1 MFNPKIADNLEVAF
15 PELSKKQ
22 LEVSTLYALGASYD
36 VIAESCHLS
45 PATVKTYL
53 KRSTKSLNLESYDA
67 LRTAILLRA
76 FLMVINK

>member
-1 MFNPKIADNLEVAF
+1 MFDPSIAERLEGAF

-45 PATVKTYL
+45 PSTVKTYL
-53 KRSTKSLNLESYDA
+53 KRSTKSLNLESNDA
-67 LRTAILLRA
+67 LRTAILLRS
-76 FLMVINK
+76 FLLVINK

>member
-1 MFNPKIADNLEVAF
+1 MFKPSIADRLEGAF

-53 KRSTKSLNLESYDA
+53 KRSTKSLNLESHDA
-67 LRTAILLRA
+67 LRTAILLRS
-76 FLMVINK
+76 FLLVINK